1 MPIIDNSE
9 QGSDA
14 WHVARLGM
22 ATASRFTDVL
32 AKTRSGYSTSRK
44 NYAVELALEQIT
56 GNRQEFFKTTAVL
69 WGTETEPVARLE
81 YELITGNEVEETGFW
96 KHDLLPIGAS
106 PDGLVNKDGLLE
118 IKCPNSATHLETLIS
133 GKVPRQYIAQVQ
145 GQLLITERNWADFVS
160 YDPRMPENA
169 KIKIIHVERDE
180 EFIKELIH
188 ELEEFVKE
196 VDEQVQFIKNY
207 KG

>member
-1 MPIIDNSE
+1 M
-9 QGSDA
+9 
-14 WHVARLGM
+14 
-22 ATASRFTDVL
+22 
-32 AKTRSGYSTSRK
+32 
-44 NYAVELALEQIT
+44 
-56 GNRQEFFKTTAVL
+56 
-69 WGTETEPVARLE
+69 
-81 YELITGNEVEETGFW
+81 
-96 KHDLLPIGAS
+96 PIGAS

-169 KIKIIHVERDE
+169 KIKIIRVERDE
-180 EFIKELIH
+180 AYIRELIY

-196 VDEQVQFIKNY
+196 VDEQVQFIKDY

>member
-44 NYAVELALEQIT
+44 NYAVELALEIIT
-56 GNRQEFFKTTAVL
+56 GTRQDFYQSSAMA
-69 WGTETEPVARLE
+69 WGSETEPVARLE

-145 GQLLITERNWADFVS
+145 GQLLITERDWADFVS

-169 KIKIIHVERDE
+169 KIKIIRVERDE
-180 EFIKELIH
+180 EFIKELIY

>member
-1 MPIIDNSE
+1 MPTVSNAEQQSE
-9 QGSDA
+9 EWFQ
-14 WHVARLGM
+14 ARLGC
-22 ATASRFTDVL
+22 ATGSRFNDVI

-44 NYAVELALEQIT
+44 NYAVELALEIIT
-56 GNRQEFFKTTAVL
+56 GTRQDFYQSSAMA

-96 KHDLLPIGAS
+96 KHDILPIGAS

-169 KIKIIHVERDE
+169 KIKIIRVERDE
-180 EFIKELIH
+180 AYIRELIY

>member
-96 KHDLLPIGAS
+96 KHDILPIGAS

>member
-96 KHDLLPIGAS
+96 KHDILPIGAS

-145 GQLLITERNWADFVS
+145 GQLLITERDWADFVS

-180 EFIKELIH
+180 EFIKELIY

>member
-1 MPIIDNSE
+1 MPTVSNAE
-9 QGSDA
+9 QGTEQ
-14 WHVARLGM
+14 WHLDRLGN
-22 ATASRFTDVL
+22 ATGSRFQDVI

-44 NYAVELALEQIT
+44 NYAVELALEIIT
-56 GNRQEFFKTTAVL
+56 GTRQDFYKSSAME

-96 KHDLLPIGAS
+96 KHDILPIGAS
-106 PDGLVNKDGLLE
+106 PDGLVNKNGLLE

-145 GQLLITERNWADFVS
+145 GQLLITERDWADFVS

-169 KIKIIHVERDE
+169 KIKIIHVERDD
-180 EFIKELIH
+180 EFIKELIY

>member
-96 KHDLLPIGAS
+96 KHDILPIGAS

-169 KIKIIHVERDE
+169 KIKIIRVERDE
-180 EFIKELIH
+180 AYIRELIY

-196 VDEQVQFIKNY
+196 VDEQVQFIKDY

>member
-145 GQLLITERNWADFVS
+145 GQLLITERDWADFVS

-180 EFIKELIH
+180 EFIKELIY